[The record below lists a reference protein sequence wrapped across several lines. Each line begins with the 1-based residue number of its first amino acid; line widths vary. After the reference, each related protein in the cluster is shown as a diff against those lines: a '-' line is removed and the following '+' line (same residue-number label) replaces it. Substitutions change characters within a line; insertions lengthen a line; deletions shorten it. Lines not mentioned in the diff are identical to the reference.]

1 VNRNGSEK
9 APGGGTAQVQ
19 TPPLQNAGKMSEDAV
34 PQAQMPSDGRADPRP
49 WMAAQANQSP
59 AVSKTP
65 YRNSMARKISA
76 SYMRMFTQWSTNI
89 FLLLFVFHLL
99 IQGWL
104 YYDNVQKIDASIRT
118 VPSLAS
124 MPVVLDAARPFSQQ
138 TDGYA
143 ISDPDG
149 NIVLESGRTTGAVQ
163 SLIRNG
169 DIGTGPAPFR
179 FILQD
184 YRLWL
189 AIRYGTQVEDGAA
202 VTLRYAADV
211 TVPAGQTVVLFG
223 GGFLLFM
230 ISFGIINL
238 QGRFIT
244 RRTLRMINELTAK
257 ISAITSQNLNLRLNV
272 SDSTDEL
279 VDLAITFNKMMERLE
294 RSYEKQNRFVS
305 DASHELRT
313 PISVIQGYVRMLD
326 RWGKNDPAILDEA
339 IGAISKESRNMQD
352 LVEKLL
358 FIARNDRGSLVLAM
372 ETFDLSELMD
382 ELGRETAML
391 ETGHHVVGEVV
402 PGVRLHGD
410 RDRIKQ
416 ALRVFLDNALKYT
429 EKSGTIT
436 LRLGVKNGMAEA
448 SVQDTGIGI
457 PEKDLPNVFDRFFR
471 VDEARERNT
480 GGHGLGLS
488 IARIIITRHGGKI
501 TVGSKP
507 GAGTRFTLKLPLDR
521 EGA

>member
-1 VNRNGSEK
+1 
-9 APGGGTAQVQ
+9 
-19 TPPLQNAGKMSEDAV
+19 
-34 PQAQMPSDGRADPRP
+34 
-49 WMAAQANQSP
+49 
-59 AVSKTP
+59 
-65 YRNSMARKISA
+65 MARKISA
-76 SYMRMFTQWSTNI
+76 SYMRLFTQWSSTI
-89 FLLLFVFHLL
+89 FLLLMLL
-99 IQGWL
+99 NLTMQGWL
-104 YYDNVQKIDASIRT
+104 YYDNVQRIDASIQT
-118 VPSLAS
+118 IAS
-124 MPVVLDAARPFSQQ
+124 VSEMPAILHSSRPFAPQ
-138 TDGYA
+138 TDAYVL
-143 ISDPDG
+143 SDRNG
-149 NIVLESGRTTGAVQ
+149 TVLLEFPGTTGAVR
-163 SLIRNG
+163 SLVRSG

-179 FILQD
+179 FVLQD
-184 YRLWL
+184 NRLWL
-189 AIRYGTQVEDGAA
+189 AILHGTQMQDGTS

-211 TVPAGQTVVLFG
+211 TVPAGQMVLLFG
-223 GGFLLFM
+223 GGFLLFL

-244 RRTLRMINELTAK
+244 RRTLRMIDELTAK

-279 VDLAITFNKMMERLE
+279 VNLAVTFNRMMERLE

-313 PISVIQGYVRMLD
+313 PISVIQGYARMLD
-326 RWGKNDPAILDEA
+326 RWGKSDPAILDEA
-339 IGAISKESRNMQD
+339 IAAISKESKNMQD

-358 FIARNDRGSLVLAM
+358 FIARNDRDSLVLTM
-372 ETFDLSELMD
+372 ETFDISELID

-391 ETGHHVVGEVV
+391 ETGHHIVGEVV
-402 PGVRLHGD
+402 PAVRLIGD

-416 ALRVFLDNALKYT
+416 ALRVFIDNALKYT
-429 EKSGTIT
+429 DKSGTIT
-436 LRLGVKNGMAEA
+436 LRLGVRNGMAEA

-488 IARIIITRHGGKI
+488 IARIIILRHGGKI

-507 GAGTRFTLKLPLDR
+507 GSGTRFTVQLPLRR
-521 EGA
+521 EGM